1 MLFVTV
7 YVGNLQPGNPLD
19 VNCMAFIAVFVGNLH
34 VQPGKPPG
42 KQPKCPAYDVGNP
55 QPGKPQDAHQIQELC
70 SKIQIQ
76 QLGCRN
82 DVNLVVVM

>member
-1 MLFVTV
+1 MS
-7 YVGNLQPGNPLD
+7 N
-19 VNCMAFIAVFVGNLH
+19 NCMAFIALFVGNLH

-42 KQPKCPAYDVGNP
+42 KPPGKQPKCLAYDVGNP

-82 DVNLVVVM
+82 DFNLDLVV